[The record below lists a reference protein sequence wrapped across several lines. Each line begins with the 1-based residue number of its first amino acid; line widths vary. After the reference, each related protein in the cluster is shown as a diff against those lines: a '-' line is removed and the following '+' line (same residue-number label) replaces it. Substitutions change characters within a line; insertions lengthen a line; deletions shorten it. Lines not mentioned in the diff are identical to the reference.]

1 MKRFFARF
9 RNRYVL
15 STSVAVLYI
24 LVLHNTD
31 IYTLYKRKQRVAEL
45 EAEIERKQ
53 HEIVVMKENIA
64 NLQDLRSLERYAREN
79 YLFKKQDEDVFVFSF
94 E

>member
-1 MKRFFARF
+1 MKSFFARF

>member
-45 EAEIERKQ
+45 EAEIERKRY
-53 HEIVVMKENIA
+53 EIVVMKENIA

>member
-1 MKRFFARF
+1 MKKFFSRF
-9 RNRYVL
+9 RNRYLL

-45 EAEIERKQ
+45 EAEIDRKQ
-53 HEIVVMKENIA
+53 NEIVVMKENIA

>member
-1 MKRFFARF
+1 MKKFFTRF
-9 RNRYVL
+9 RNRYLL

-45 EAEIERKQ
+45 EAEIDRKQ
-53 HEIVVMKENIA
+53 NEIVVMKEKYCQPAGFAIA
-64 NLQDLRSLERYAREN
+64 GKICTRK
-79 YLFKKQDEDVFVFSF
+79 LFIQKAG
-94 E
+94 